1 LEIQNSTIMRKV
13 LFFIILVLISLQ
25 VTRAQ
30 NHSPVAVTDTVNA
43 VSQLPILIDVLA
55 NDYDPDGDQLY
66 ITDVWASSGEATI
79 QDGKIYYIP
88 DNKIGAHGLRYTI
101 TDGALGDHEWVRV
114 MVNANPDAPVAVA
127 DTFELIELSVQDLY
141 IMTNDFDPNGNA
153 INIVNVD
160 PSGCIVTINPDSLS
174 VKVSVYA
181 GDYASFTYIIR
192 EKDSTQL
199 MSDEVKVT
207 LYLNPNPDR
216 PVAVSDT
223 LYAIGGISADY
234 QVLANDYDP
243 QGDDIEVYNINY
255 VTNGT
260 IEKINGGIR
269 YTPEL
274 SFSGKVTTY
283 YSIKEVNDTLIYSES
298 ARLVIFVEKN
308 PHCPVG
314 FPDVA
319 SGMSA
324 VPVIVDVLANDY
336 DPDGDLIEISGATVT
351 PDNKLSYTPPS
362 YVTGADSIFYRVREI
377 NNPDSY
383 SDPVKVKINVQPNPA
398 FPWGV
403 NDTVNVL
410 AGSTMVIHPLE
421 NDVHNGFDS
430 LVIRN
435 VFHYGN
441 EETIMMQYTNQTVS
455 VATPYQ
461 AEGLYKL
468 RYLVVPV
475 DSTLAYSGRADIVIN
490 IEKRN
495 YYDSLTVNNIN
506 AGVDAD
512 GNRFFDDL
520 PVS

>member
-1 LEIQNSTIMRKV
+1 
-13 LFFIILVLISLQ
+13 
-25 VTRAQ
+25 
-30 NHSPVAVTDTVNA
+30 
-43 VSQLPILIDVLA
+43 
-55 NDYDPDGDQLY
+55 
-66 ITDVWASSGEATI
+66 
-79 QDGKIYYIP
+79 
-88 DNKIGAHGLRYTI
+88 
-101 TDGALGDHEWVRV
+101 
-114 MVNANPDAPVAVA
+114 
-127 DTFELIELSVQDLY
+127 
-141 IMTNDFDPNGNA
+141 
-153 INIVNVD
+153 
-160 PSGCIVTINPDSLS
+160 
-174 VKVSVYA
+174 
-181 GDYASFTYIIR
+181 
-192 EKDSTQL
+192 
-199 MSDEVKVT
+199 
-207 LYLNPNPDR
+207 
-216 PVAVSDT
+216 
-223 LYAIGGISADY
+223 
-234 QVLANDYDP
+234 
-243 QGDDIEVYNINY
+243 
-255 VTNGT
+255 
-260 IEKINGGIR
+260 
-269 YTPEL
+269 
-274 SFSGKVTTY
+274 
-283 YSIKEVNDTLIYSES
+283 
-298 ARLVIFVEKN
+298 
-308 PHCPVG
+308 
-314 FPDVA
+314 
-319 SGMSA
+319 MSA